1 MTQHPSR
8 EMRAQTLIIL
18 IVLVSYGAVGARQP
32 AVRTSIRLP
41 LPAAELAAHLGLDPD
56 DRAGLLT
63 SIVRLV
69 FDAPDGASAD
79 DERRR
84 AILDASLQR
93 PPRDNADLVP
103 LPLDPS
109 VWRETLLQRNVSD
122 ADLAGAIFSERSTA
136 LLYHGLAA
144 LDDETLAWVGPERET
159 LVHLRRNAAVF
170 APFGRSVKVRAGRV
184 AVPGGADA
192 EAIWAALVG
201 GDPAQP
207 AAFVQRLIRGTGR
220 LAWLYDT
227 VMHLD
232 ASQQTML
239 LEKDEQPLE
248 RLRELLAVFESVAP
262 EWQVQQR
269 PFVRPAL
276 DPSLMLSLLA
286 VDDRGTLRGPL
297 PRSLWNAVFSDVR
310 APLMPPSQATGE
322 SAASAENAPVD
333 AAWLARRFSQ
343 GPPAT
348 ARRRF
353 ETFLFAQRVF
363 PEPQTADR
371 TELPGALRG
380 AALFPALA
388 TTLERIG
395 IADPGIYAAA
405 ARAAASLDAIRSPE
419 WRQAS
424 TTQFQAAV
432 AIVDRATRMGGLD
445 RRAAADLVASL
456 VALVPSAELGY
467 GSALSDWIHRE
478 LAEALPAQH
487 DSRDRVEDA
496 ILGACAGIRDDGAP
510 SIAIEW
516 EGRRYRLD
524 PAAGELKRLRR
535 IRERQRSLG
544 QIPGS
549 LDAQL
554 ALAADAG
561 ALPARL
567 AREQR
572 VAGAL
577 TAIVYAFYLGEAEGA
592 AASAGDAAARH
603 DLGLGESAG
612 SHAAAAWRVARE
624 ERGSRAGWRIVGSLL
639 ALDVAL
645 GRLALRRLDL
655 SDMPDEPSMSTS
667 ERGAATLTAALFV
680 PIRAGAATPQD
691 IAAAIARGRAAVA
704 ELAGDRSRV
713 GDIAERAGLSEWRR
727 EALRWTL
734 ENQPDKTESHFS
746 LLDLLWL
753 GSRLDPAALDP
764 WGAAGLSL
772 DGSLRL
778 RMPRPQPW
786 ESLGGRPSAGHLAS
800 LGADVGL
807 RVALGLADLKL
818 PAAVAPAVMAYA
830 VQDVID
836 AAQPAYFD
844 DWPAFQRAARN
855 IPHDRIVDYV
865 SAAGAAGM
873 FVPLPGPSN

>member
-8 EMRAQTLIIL
+8 EMRAQTLIVL

-41 LPAAELAAHLGLDPD
+41 LPAAELGANLGLDAAE
-56 DRAGLLT
+56 RSGLLT

-93 PPRDNADLVP
+93 PPRDNGDLAP

-109 VWRETLLQRNVSD
+109 VWRETLLQRNVAD

-144 LDDETLAWVGPERET
+144 LDDETLAWLGPERET

-170 APFGRSVKVRAGRV
+170 APFGRSVRIRAGRV

-192 EAIWAALVG
+192 ETNWAALVG
-201 GDPAQP
+201 ADPAHP

-227 VMHLD
+227 VMHLE
-232 ASQQTML
+232 ASQQRML
-239 LEKDEQPLE
+239 LDDGKQPLE

-262 EWQVQQR
+262 EWQAPQR

-276 DPSLMLSLLA
+276 DPALMLSLLA
-286 VDDRGTLRGPL
+286 VDERGTLRGPL
-297 PRSLWNAVFSDVR
+297 ARSLWNAVFSDVR
-310 APLMPPSQATGE
+310 TPMPSPPAPGE
-322 SAASAENAPVD
+322 PAASTESTPVD

-343 GPPAT
+343 GPPA
-348 ARRRF
+348 AAKRRF

-363 PEPQTADR
+363 PEPQVATRA
-371 TELPGALRG
+371 ELAVALRG
-380 AALFPALA
+380 AALYPVLA
-388 TTLERIG
+388 MTLERIG
-395 IADPGIYAAA
+395 IADAGLYAAA
-405 ARAAASLDAIRSPE
+405 ARAAASLDAIRSAE

-424 TTQFQAAV
+424 TTQFQAAL
-432 AIVDRATRMGGLD
+432 AIVDRATRMGTLD
-445 RRAAADLVASL
+445 RRAAANLVASL
-456 VALVPSAELGY
+456 VALVPSPEHGY
-467 GSALSDWIHRE
+467 GSAVSEWIQVQ

-487 DSRDRVEDA
+487 DSRDRVEDG
-496 ILGACAGIRDDGAP
+496 ILAACAGVREDGTP

-516 EGRRYRLD
+516 EGRRYRID
-524 PAAGELKRLRR
+524 PAAGELKRLRK

-544 QIPGS
+544 EIAGS

-554 ALAADAG
+554 ALAPDAG
-561 ALPARL
+561 ALAARL

-592 AASAGDAAARH
+592 AASAGDAGARH
-603 DLGLGESAG
+603 DLGLGEGAG
-612 SHAAAAWRVARE
+612 AHPAAVWRLARE
-624 ERGSRAGWRIVGSLL
+624 EHGPRAGWRVVGSLL
-639 ALDVAL
+639 GLDVAL

-655 SDMPDEPSMSTS
+655 SDMPREPSMSTS
-667 ERGAATLTAALFV
+667 ERTAVTWTAALFG
-680 PIRAGAATPQD
+680 PIHPGAATPSD
-691 IAAAIARGRAAVA
+691 IAAAIGRGRAAVA
-704 ELAGDRSRV
+704 ELARDRSRIDDV
-713 GDIAERAGLSEWRR
+713 AARAGLSEWRR

-734 ENQPDKTESHFS
+734 ENDPGNAGLQFS
-746 LLDLLWL
+746 LLELLWL

-764 WGAAGLSL
+764 WGAAQVPL

-778 RMPRPQPW
+778 RMPPARPW

-800 LGADVGL
+800 LAADVGL
-807 RVALGLADLKL
+807 RVALALADLKL

-836 AAQPAYFD
+836 AAQLAYFD
-844 DWPAFQRAARN
+844 DWPAFQRAARDL
-855 IPHDRIVDYV
+855 PRDRIVDYV

-873 FVPLPGPSN
+873 FVPLPGRSN

>member
-1 MTQHPSR
+1 
-8 EMRAQTLIIL
+8 
-18 IVLVSYGAVGARQP
+18 
-32 AVRTSIRLP
+32 
-41 LPAAELAAHLGLDPD
+41 
-56 DRAGLLT
+56 
-63 SIVRLV
+63 
-69 FDAPDGASAD
+69 
-79 DERRR
+79 
-84 AILDASLQR
+84 
-93 PPRDNADLVP
+93 
-103 LPLDPS
+103 
-109 VWRETLLQRNVSD
+109 
-122 ADLAGAIFSERSTA
+122 
-136 LLYHGLAA
+136 
-144 LDDETLAWVGPERET
+144 
-159 LVHLRRNAAVF
+159 
-170 APFGRSVKVRAGRV
+170 
-184 AVPGGADA
+184 
-192 EAIWAALVG
+192 
-201 GDPAQP
+201 
-207 AAFVQRLIRGTGR
+207 
-220 LAWLYDT
+220 
-227 VMHLD
+227 
-232 ASQQTML
+232 
-239 LEKDEQPLE
+239 
-248 RLRELLAVFESVAP
+248 
-262 EWQVQQR
+262 
-269 PFVRPAL
+269 
-276 DPSLMLSLLA
+276 
-286 VDDRGTLRGPL
+286 
-297 PRSLWNAVFSDVR
+297 
-310 APLMPPSQATGE
+310 
-322 SAASAENAPVD
+322 
-333 AAWLARRFSQ
+333 
-343 GPPAT
+343 
-348 ARRRF
+348 
-353 ETFLFAQRVF
+353 
-363 PEPQTADR
+363 
-371 TELPGALRG
+371 
-380 AALFPALA
+380 
-388 TTLERIG
+388 
-395 IADPGIYAAA
+395 
-405 ARAAASLDAIRSPE
+405 
-419 WRQAS
+419 
-424 TTQFQAAV
+424 QFQAAV

-456 VALVPSAELGY
+456 VALVPSPEHGY
-467 GSALSDWIHRE
+467 GAALSDWIHSD
-478 LAEALPAQH
+478 LAEALPSQH

-496 ILGACAGIRDDGAP
+496 ILAACAGMQDDGAP

-516 EGRRYRLD
+516 EGRRYQVD

-535 IRERQRSLG
+535 IRERQRSVG

-624 ERGSRAGWRIVGSLL
+624 EHGSRTGWRVVGSLL
-639 ALDVAL
+639 GLDVAL

-655 SDMPDEPSMSTS
+655 SDMPDEPSLSTS
-667 ERGAATLTAALFV
+667 ERAAATLTAALFV
-680 PIRAGAATPQD
+680 PIRPGAATPAD
-691 IAAAIARGRAAVA
+691 IAAAIGRGRAAVA
-704 ELAGDRSRV
+704 ELARDRSRV
-713 GDIAERAGLSEWRR
+713 ADIADRAGLSEWRR
-727 EALRWTL
+727 EALRWML
-734 ENQPDKTESHFS
+734 ENEPDKAESHFS

-786 ESLGGRPSAGHLAS
+786 ESLAGRPSAGHLAS

-855 IPHDRIVDYV
+855 IPQDRIVDYV
-865 SAAGAAGM
+865 SAAGAGGM